1 MNHKEHIDHYNTKI
15 IVKNCHSSCIYLQ
28 VTHGTLDFLTHFSDR
43 RTDAAGC
50 HITFLAAVIIVYCA
64 VQKLLKLKA
73 FAIKRFAIAK
83 SNYWLE
89 GAGVMCNCFER
100 AGV

>member
-15 IVKNCHSSCIYLQ
+15 IVRNWHSSCIYSQ
-28 VTHGTLDFLTHFSDR
+28 VTHGTLDFLTNFSDG

-50 HITFLAAVIIVYCA
+50 HITFLAVVIIYCA
-64 VQKLLKLKA
+64 VQKLVKLKA
-73 FAIKRFAIAK
+73 FAMKKFAIAK

-89 GAGVMCNCFER
+89 RAGVMCNCFER
-100 AGV
+100 AGF